1 MLREDEH
8 GESPFGRGDTVSD
21 FYKEN
26 EFSILRSRVRDSL
39 ATWCRDQ
46 DVFSV
51 TQLTWVSNVKDLQ
64 AVSQPLCDTTH
75 GTSTV

>member
-1 MLREDEH
+1 MGNLRLAEGILYPTSIKRITFLSPGRRFEAVWQH
-8 GESPFGRGDTVSD
+8 G
-21 FYKEN
+21 
-26 EFSILRSRVRDSL
+26 
-39 ATWCRDQ
+39 ACDQ